1 MKMKVIVTIILI
13 LMVIMLPTVLNL
25 NIVKAGDKFEMDQFE
40 DGSGGGTG
48 GLYNEETGGTPSTI
62 NPGGTPS
69 TINPGEWKPSN
80 FNPNDMDEVV
90 DAAGIIVSVIRTLGI
105 IVSVIVLLIIG
116 IKYMVGSVEE
126 RADYKTSMRPYLIG
140 VLIFFG
146 LSQFLAVIIDIVPG
160 LF

>member
-1 MKMKVIVTIILI
+1 MIYYNKLERWNSEKKYSVKTFTIVAITFIIFI
-13 LMVIMLPTVLNL
+13 PI
-25 NIVKAGDKFEMDQFE
+25 A
-40 DGSGGGTG
+40 
-48 GLYNEETGGTPSTI
+48 YA
-62 NPGGTPS
+62 GTPS

>member
-25 NIVKAGDKFEMDQFE
+25 NIVKADHRFEE
-40 DGSGGGTG
+40 DYFDDGTG
-48 GLYNEETGGTPSTI
+48 GVVNKETGGTPSTI
-62 NPGGTPS
+62 NPGETPS

-126 RADYKTSMRPYLIG
+126 RADYKTSMKPYLIG
-140 VLIFFG
+140 VLIFF
-146 LSQFLAVIIDIVPG
+146 
-160 LF
+160 

>member
-1 MKMKVIVTIILI
+1 MKKNIVFKIFTIIAIILI
-13 LMVIMLPTVLNL
+13 LFIP
-25 NIVKAGDKFEMDQFE
+25 IA
-40 DGSGGGTG
+40 
-48 GLYNEETGGTPSTI
+48 YA
-62 NPGGTPS
+62 GTPS

-90 DAAGIIVSVIRTLGI
+90 DAAGIIVSVIRTFGI

>member
-25 NIVKAGDKFEMDQFE
+25 NIVKADHRFEE
-40 DGSGGGTG
+40 DYFDDGTG
-48 GLYNEETGGTPSTI
+48 GVVNKET
-62 NPGGTPS
+62 GGTPS

-90 DAAGIIVSVIRTLGI
+90 DAAGIIVSVIRTFGI

>member
-1 MKMKVIVTIILI
+1 MKKNIVFKIFTIIAIILI
-13 LMVIMLPTVLNL
+13 LFIP
-25 NIVKAGDKFEMDQFE
+25 IA
-40 DGSGGGTG
+40 
-48 GLYNEETGGTPSTI
+48 YAGTPSTI
-62 NPGGTPS
+62 DPGK
-69 TINPGEWKPSN
+69 WKPSN
-80 FNPNDMDEVV
+80 FDANDMDEVV

-126 RADYKTSMRPYLIG
+126 RADYKTSMKPYLIG

>member
-25 NIVKAGDKFEMDQFE
+25 NIVKSGDKFEMEQFE

-48 GLYNEETGGTPSTI
+48 GLYNEET
-62 NPGGTPS
+62 GGTPS

-90 DAAGIIVSVIRTLGI
+90 DAAGIIVSVIRTFGI

>member
-1 MKMKVIVTIILI
+1 MKKSRVLKIFIMIAIILI
-13 LMVIMLPTVLNL
+13 LFIP
-25 NIVKAGDKFEMDQFE
+25 IVYA
-40 DGSGGGTG
+40 S
-48 GLYNEETGGTPSTI
+48 
-62 NPGGTPS
+62 TPS

-126 RADYKTSMRPYLIG
+126 RADYKTSMKPYLIG

>member
-1 MKMKVIVTIILI
+1 MKKNIVFKIFTIIAIILI
-13 LMVIMLPTVLNL
+13 LFIP
-25 NIVKAGDKFEMDQFE
+25 IA
-40 DGSGGGTG
+40 
-48 GLYNEETGGTPSTI
+48 YAGTPSTI
-62 NPGGTPS
+62 NTE
-69 TINPGEWKPSN
+69 EWKPSN

-90 DAAGIIVSVIRTLGI
+90 DAAGIIVSVIRTFGI

-126 RADYKTSMRPYLIG
+126 RADYKTSMKPYLIG